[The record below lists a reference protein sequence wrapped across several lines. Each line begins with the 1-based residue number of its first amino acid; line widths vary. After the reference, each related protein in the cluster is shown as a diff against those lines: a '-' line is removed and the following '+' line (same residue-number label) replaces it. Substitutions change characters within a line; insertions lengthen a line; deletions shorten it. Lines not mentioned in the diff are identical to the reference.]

1 MNTNSFLLQT
11 GTGFATQWSDCFP
24 LCNAI
29 RLWFPNFLSLW
40 ITDRPPNFNQIQVAL
55 KSLKHVAQQW
65 HIAGMMALNF
75 SPNSSGRR
83 QICVQGI
90 GAGQGKLCELLHD
103 GFTEA
108 KKKKKKFKAF
118 SCCYGI
124 LQHRDSLQQPVH
136 YLKRH
141 RPECTGCHGC
151 HSENRHFLFAI
162 LTGAFGVR

>member
-108 KKKKKKFKAF
+108 KKKKKKIQSIFLLLWHSAAQGFIIATSALPQKA
-118 SCCYGI
+118 
-124 LQHRDSLQQPVH
+124 QTRM
-136 YLKRH
+136 
-141 RPECTGCHGC
+141 HG
-151 HSENRHFLFAI
+151 LPW
-162 LTGAFGVR
+162 LPQ